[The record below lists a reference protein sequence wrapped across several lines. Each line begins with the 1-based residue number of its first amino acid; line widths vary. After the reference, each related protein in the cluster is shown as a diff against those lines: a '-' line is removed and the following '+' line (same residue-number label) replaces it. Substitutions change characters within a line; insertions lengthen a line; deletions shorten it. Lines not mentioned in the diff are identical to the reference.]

1 LLFIAIF
8 GCFVGP
14 CHNRLI
20 DKLAVEK
27 KLFLSNT
34 TKPLLNEFFSSLQEL
49 TCENIMGNS
58 YTGFIKF

>member
-1 LLFIAIF
+1 MFLLLFIAIF

-34 TKPLLNEFFSSLQEL
+34 TKPLLNEFLAHSRNQHAK
-49 TCENIMGNS
+49 T
-58 YTGFIKF
+58 